1 MEKIKI
7 RSPTRRVRVESP
19 RHESQQPHSDKM
31 IADGWAHR
39 AEPTEARAMDLK
51 QIVII
56 ALQLSVLCTVFG
68 FGLKTTTH
76 DLLYLIR
83 RPGLLA
89 RSLLAMFVVMPVVA
103 VSLALLFDF
112 RPIVE
117 RALIILAISP
127 APPLLPRKGIETG
140 GDQEHY
146 ALGLIAVL
154 ALSAIVVMPLE
165 ILALQVV
172 TGRHLETAF
181 GAVVRVLVISILLPL
196 AAGMAVRAFIP
207 GLVGSI
213 EKPLALIAKV
223 LLPLGLL
230 ALLVLVGP
238 GMWEVIGDG
247 TLIAIITFVL
257 VGFAVGHLLGGP
269 DPDHSVVLALSTA
282 CRHPAIA
289 LSIAAANFPEERFGA
304 TILLCLILGA
314 IAGIPYIAWQRR
326 RTARPA

>member
-1 MEKIKI
+1 
-7 RSPTRRVRVESP
+7 
-19 RHESQQPHSDKM
+19 
-31 IADGWAHR
+31 
-39 AEPTEARAMDLK
+39 MDLK
-51 QIVII
+51 QIVIF

-68 FGLKTTTH
+68 FGLQTTTH
-76 DLLYLIR
+76 DLSYLIR

-89 RSLLAMFVVMPVVA
+89 RSLLAMFVIMPVVA
-103 VSLALLFDF
+103 VLLALLFDF

-127 APPLLPRKGIETG
+127 APPLLPRKGVEA

-154 ALSAIVVMPLE
+154 ALTAIVVMPLE
-165 ILALQVV
+165 ILAIQVV
-172 TGRHLETAF
+172 AGRPLEMAF

-196 AAGMAVRAFIP
+196 AAGMAVRAFLPRLI
-207 GLVGSI
+207 GRI
-213 EKPLALIAKV
+213 EKPIALIAKI

-230 ALLVLVGP
+230 VLLVVVGP

-247 TLIAIITFVL
+247 TLIAIITFII

-304 TILLCLILGA
+304 IILLCLIIGA
-314 IAGIPYIAWQRR
+314 IAGLPYMAWQRR
-326 RTARPA
+326 RTALRPA